1 MGELYGRL
9 EAYGKSD
16 IYPFHM
22 PGHKRNGESAK
33 GPLAAAYGLDI
44 TEIDGF
50 DNLHQA
56 EGILRREQERAAA
69 LYGAGCSYYLVNG
82 STCGILSAVFSVT
95 KQGDRILM
103 ARNCHKSVYHAAY
116 LRGLRTVYVYPG
128 MAEGEGWA
136 DFGIAGAVEPE
147 DVEAALRANPDCAAV
162 ILTSPTYEGV
172 VSDVGKIADIAH
184 SHRIPLIV
192 DEAHGAH
199 LGFHGAYPAGS
210 VRLGADLVIHSV
222 HKTLPAMTQ
231 TALLHWNHNGSRE
244 MGAGRKHGT
253 GTDGGALAD
262 RRRLERYLAVF
273 QTSSPSYVLMASV
286 SNCMDMVEK
295 EGAERLDRLL
305 DYRRGLE
312 KAVEKCRYVKLPE
325 VGVSLRQDPCKLV
338 IGVADGRMTGWELYD
353 ILLKKYRLQMEMAAE
368 GYVLAI
374 VTMMD
379 GAEGWKRLSSALVEI
394 DAGLR
399 EDSKPGMCRGGRTA
413 EACREKKSAPEALR
427 QADMGGRRTG
437 CAWMPGNETVMT
449 IAEAY
454 DAVQEE
460 IPLEDAAG
468 RISAAF
474 LNLYPPGIPLVAPGE
489 RLDGKMLETLLDYAG
504 RHLKVQGVEGG
515 RIRVVKSQAVFENR
529 IEDN

>member
-1 MGELYGRL
+1 MGELYRRL

-16 IYPFHM
+16 VYPFHM
-22 PGHKRNGESAK
+22 PGHKRNGEAVK

-69 LYGAGCSYYLVNG
+69 LYGAGNSYYLVNG

-95 KQGDRILM
+95 RQGDRVLM

-116 LRGLRTVYVYPG
+116 LRELKTAYVYPG
-128 MAEGEGWA
+128 VTEGWA
-136 DFGIAGAVEPE
+136 EFGIAGAVEPE
-147 DVEAALRANPDCAAV
+147 AVAAALRDIPDCAAV

-172 VSDVGKIADIAH
+172 VSDVGKIADIVH
-184 SHRIPLIV
+184 SHGIPLIV

-199 LGFHGAYPAGS
+199 FGFHGAYPAGS

-231 TALLHWNHNGSRE
+231 TALVHWSHNSSR
-244 MGAGRKHGT
+244 GRDADRKHGA
-253 GTDGGALAD
+253 GTDDGALAD

-286 SNCMDMVEK
+286 SGCMDMVEK
-295 EGAERLDRLL
+295 EGRKRLDRLL
-305 DYRRGLE
+305 GYRRGLE
-312 KAVEKCRYVKLPE
+312 EAVKKCRYVKIPE
-325 VGVSLRQDPCKLV
+325 VGSAIRQDPCKLV
-338 IGVADGRMTGWELYD
+338 IGVADGRMTGRELYD
-353 ILLKKYRLQMEMAAE
+353 ILLEKYHLQMEMAAE

-379 GAEGWKRLSSALVEI
+379 GPECWKRLADALMEI
-394 DAGLR
+394 DAGLQDNTGSER
-399 EDSKPGMCRGGRTA
+399 CLGSGTATGGRGKEEAGMRQGDGTA
-413 EACREKKSAPEALR
+413 AVQR
-427 QADMGGRRTG
+427 ADMGGYHTG
-437 CAWMPGNETVMT
+437 GAWMPGAEAVMP

-454 DAVQEE
+454 DAAQEE
-460 IPLEDAAG
+460 IRMEDAAG
-468 RISAAF
+468 RISAGF
-474 LNLYPPGIPLVAPGE
+474 LNLYPPGIPLAAPGE
-489 RLDGKMLETLLDYAG
+489 RLDGEIMETLLDYV
-504 RHLKVQGVEGG
+504 RQRLHVQGMIDGK
-515 RIRVVKSQAVFENR
+515 IRVVKE
-529 IEDN
+529 

>member
-1 MGELYGRL
+1 MGELYRRL

-16 IYPFHM
+16 VYPFHM
-22 PGHKRNGESAK
+22 PGHKRNGEAVK

-69 LYGAGCSYYLVNG
+69 LYGAGNSYYLVNG

-95 KQGDRILM
+95 RQGDRVLM

-116 LRGLRTVYVYPG
+116 LRELKTAYVYPG
-128 MAEGEGWA
+128 VTEGWA
-136 DFGIAGAVEPE
+136 EFGIAGAVEPE
-147 DVEAALRANPDCAAV
+147 AVAAALRDIPDCAAV

-172 VSDVGKIADIAH
+172 VSDVGKIADIVH
-184 SHRIPLIV
+184 SRGIPLIV

-199 LGFHGAYPAGS
+199 FGFHGAYPAGS

-231 TALLHWNHNGSRE
+231 TALVHWSHNSSR
-244 MGAGRKHGT
+244 GRDADRKHGA
-253 GTDGGALAD
+253 GTDDGALAD
-262 RRRLERYLAVF
+262 RRRLERYLALF

-286 SNCMDMVEK
+286 SGCMDMVEK
-295 EGAERLDRLL
+295 EGRKRLDRLL

-312 KAVEKCRYVKLPE
+312 EAVKKCRYVKIPK
-325 VGVSLRQDPCKLV
+325 VGSAIRQDPCKLV
-338 IGVADGRMTGWELYD
+338 IGVADGRMTGRELYD
-353 ILLKKYRLQMEMAAE
+353 ILLEKYHLQMEMAAE

-379 GAEGWKRLSSALVEI
+379 GPECWKRLADALMEI
-394 DAGLR
+394 DAGLQDNTGPER
-399 EDSKPGMCRGGRTA
+399 CLGSGTAAGGRGKEEAGMRQGDGTA
-413 EACREKKSAPEALR
+413 AVQR
-427 QADMGGRRTG
+427 ADMGGYHTG
-437 CAWMPGNETVMT
+437 GAWMPGAEAVMP

-454 DAVQEE
+454 DAAQEE
-460 IPLEDAAG
+460 IRMEDAAG
-468 RISAAF
+468 RISAGF
-474 LNLYPPGIPLVAPGE
+474 LNLYPPGIPLAAPGE
-489 RLDGKMLETLLDYAG
+489 RLNGEIMETLLDYV
-504 RHLKVQGVEGG
+504 RQRLHVQGMIDGK
-515 RIRVVKSQAVFENR
+515 IRVVKE
-529 IEDN
+529 